1 MLKTLYTLLLSFGK
15 IGFISLGG
23 GNAML
28 KLIEY
33 EAITAQ
39 HWISNAEFVQMV
51 GTSVFFPGLTALKLS
66 ALIGYKTAGFWG
78 MLTALLALNLPGLIL
93 ALVSYQWITSHNT
106 PVMQKVMVA
115 VQYGALALL
124 AAATFSIGQGVVGVS
139 FSWGLALSALIF
151 FIALTALNIS
161 PFWGLVVYIGIGYFL
176 VK

>member
-1 MLKTLYTLLLSFGK
+1 MLKTLYALLISFGK

-28 KLIEY
+28 KLIEF
-33 EAITAQ
+33 EAINSQ
-39 HWISNAEFVQMV
+39 HWVSNAEFVQMV

-93 ALVSYQWITSHNT
+93 ALIGYQWMTSHNT

-124 AAATFSIGQGVVGVS
+124 AAATFSIGQGVIGIY
-139 FSWGLALSALIF
+139 FSWPMAISLLVF
-151 FIALTALNIS
+151 FIALTFFNLS
-161 PFWGLVVYIGIGYFL
+161 PFWGLVAYIGIGYFL